1 MFLKMNR
8 RLWDKAD
15 LVKANR
21 NRKKAVGA
29 RYQNLKEEQQGKLRE
44 IVAWEEAQARASAQQ
59 S

>member
-29 RYQNLKEEQQGKLRE
+29 RYQNLKE
-44 IVAWEEAQARASAQQ
+44 
-59 S
+59 